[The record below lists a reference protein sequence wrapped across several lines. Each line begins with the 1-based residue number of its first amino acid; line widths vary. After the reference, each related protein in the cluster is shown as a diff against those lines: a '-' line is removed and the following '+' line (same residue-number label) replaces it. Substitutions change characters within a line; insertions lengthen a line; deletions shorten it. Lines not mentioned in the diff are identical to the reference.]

1 MHCLKQKT
9 DLTLLFKKAAV
20 FVDVVFFNPY
30 PLIENDKALS
40 IYLRCLRRAIFFR
53 SQTPLIHN

>member
-40 IYLRCLRRAIFFR
+40 IYLRCLRRAIFFAAR
-53 SQTPLIHN
+53 PR